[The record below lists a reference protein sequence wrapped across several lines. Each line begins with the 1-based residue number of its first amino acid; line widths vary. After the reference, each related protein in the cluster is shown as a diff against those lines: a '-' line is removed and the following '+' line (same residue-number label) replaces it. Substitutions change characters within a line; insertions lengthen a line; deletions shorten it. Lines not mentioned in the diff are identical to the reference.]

1 MALPFDTVNNADSH
15 EGGQATCPLHG
26 LLSEPLREHAEQAPH
41 LMEYLHMVPIGD
53 VGVPDFYPEVSRKL
67 GDIKQPNLIYPV
79 AEHIFIHIYPDP
91 EDARDYYIPVEPTL
105 VKGLGPLLSKMER
118 RVLEYVDALS
128 QAETEEAKVQV
139 LIAAVEEN
147 CRVRG
152 NGSKNGGNGKRG
164 VFGLF
169 RKSGEEEE
177 DLIPVTARQLT
188 ALKYLMVRDKIGM
201 GPLEPMVR
209 DPYIEDITCSGL
221 GSLFIEHKV
230 FKGLKSSVSFDTIE
244 ELDEFVLRLS
254 EKVKKP
260 VTFRSPIVDA
270 ALPDGSRLNI
280 VYGEDVSKRGSN
292 FSIRKF
298 TAVPLS
304 VLDLVEFGA
313 MSYHMA
319 AYLSLVVGEGMNMF
333 ICGETASGK
342 TTLLNAF
349 TTFIPPSGK
358 IISIEDTPELQVPHP
373 NWTREVIRDSATA
386 AAETSTVTMFN
397 LLKAALRQRPDAILV
412 GEIRGEEGAV
422 AFQAMQTGHQVMST
436 FHASTVEKVIQR
448 ITGHPISVPKVY
460 VDNVNVV
467 ILCSAV
473 RLPSGKKG
481 RRVTSINEII
491 EYDPAS
497 DSFSFAEIFRWD
509 PSRDEFEFLGR
520 MNSYMLESRIA
531 PRRGIPT
538 TNKRVIYQ
546 ELDRRATLL
555 EKLQESGKA
564 NFYDLYKVLGRAQR
578 DGLF

>member
-26 LLSEPLREHAEQAPH
+26 LLSEPLRERTEQTSH
-41 LMEYLHMVPIGD
+41 LMDYLHMVPIGE
-53 VGVPDFYPEVSRKL
+53 VGVPDFYPELSHKL

-91 EDARDYYIPVEPTL
+91 QDVRDYYIPVEPTL
-105 VKGLGPLLSKMER
+105 VGGLGPLLSKLER
-118 RVLEYVDALS
+118 RVLAYVDELS
-128 QAETEEAKVQV
+128 QAETEEAKAQV
-139 LIAAVEEN
+139 LITAVEEN

-152 NGSKNGGNGKRG
+152 NGDKNGGNGRRG
-164 VFGLF
+164 LFGLR
-169 RKSGEEEE
+169 RKPADEDEEQ
-177 DLIPVTARQLT
+177 ITVTARQL
-188 ALKYLMVRDKIGM
+188 AGLKYLIVRDKIGM
-201 GPLEPMVR
+201 GVIDPMVR

-221 GSLFIEHKV
+221 GPLFIEHKV

-244 ELDEFVLRLS
+244 ELDEFALRLA

-313 MSYHMA
+313 MSHHMA

-349 TTFIPPSGK
+349 TTFIPPDAK
-358 IISIEDTPELQVPHP
+358 IVSIEDTPELQVPHP
-373 NWTREVIRDSATA
+373 NWTREVIRDSSTA

-397 LLKAALRQRPDAILV
+397 LLKAALRQRPNAIIV
-412 GEIRGEEGAV
+412 GEIRGEEGSV

-448 ITGHPISVPKVY
+448 ITGNPISVPKVY

-491 EYDPAS
+491 EYDPSS
-497 DSFSFAEIFRWD
+497 DSFSYAEIFRWE
-509 PSRDEFEFLGR
+509 PSRDEFEFTGR

-531 PRRGIPT
+531 PRRGLPT
-538 TNKRVIYQ
+538 TNKRAIYQ

-555 EKLQESGKA
+555 KKLQESGKA
-564 NFYDLYKVLGRAQR
+564 NFYDLYKVLGKAQR
-578 DGLF
+578 EGLF